1 MADMRLIIIGGGTA
15 GWMAAACLRRFL
27 PQDWRVALVES
38 DDIGTVGVGE
48 ATIPQIRLFN
58 QALGIDEDEFLT
70 ATQGTI
76 KLGIEFSGWTRPG
89 HRYMHAFGAIGR
101 GLGLLE
107 FQHYWLRA
115 RSLGAAQSLDHYSLN
130 ERAAIARRMQ
140 RGAPRTSPHLLEMPY
155 AFHFDAGLYAAYL
168 RRRAEANGV
177 ERIEGR
183 VADVRLDGENGDV
196 AGVTLADGRAIDG
209 DFFIDCSGF
218 RGLLIEGALA
228 TGYDDWSHWLANDR
242 AVAVP
247 CAHGDTPQLP
257 WTGATA
263 RDAGWQ
269 WRIPLQHRIGNGYV
283 YCSDHI
289 SDDDALAT
297 LLAHLDGAPQA
308 EPNRLRFTSGKR
320 RQMWNRNV
328 VALGLAS
335 GFMEPLEST
344 SIHLVQAGISRLLKM
359 LPAGASDPAVAAE
372 FNRQSDFEWER
383 IRDFIILHF
392 KATERRDT
400 AYWRDR
406 AAMPIPDTLAAKI
419 ELFRAQGLIF
429 REHEELF
436 TESGWLQVLVGQGIE
451 PRRWHPLADGIGEA
465 ELAQYMAGITLMI
478 DREVAEMESYDRF
491 LAATRPT
498 AGVAA

>member
-1 MADMRLIIIGGGTA
+1 MRLMIIGGGTA

-27 PQDWRVALVES
+27 PRDWSVQLVES
-38 DDIGTVGVGE
+38 DEIGTVGVGE

-58 QALGIDEDEFLT
+58 DALGIDEDEFLA

-76 KLGIEFSGWTRPG
+76 KLGIEFRDWTRRG
-89 HRYMHAFGAIGR
+89 HRYMHAFGAVGR
-101 GLGLLE
+101 GLGLVD
-107 FQHYWLRA
+107 FHHYWLRA
-115 RSLGAAQSLDHYSLN
+115 RAAGLAESLDHYSLN
-130 ERAAIARRMQ
+130 ERAARARRMQ
-140 RGAPRTSPHLLEMPY
+140 RGAPRTSRYLLEMPY
-155 AFHFDAGLYAAYL
+155 AYHFDAALYAAFL
-168 RRRAEANGV
+168 RRRAEAGGV

-183 VADVRLDGENGDV
+183 IGEVRLDPQRGDV
-196 AGVTLADGRAIDG
+196 AGVTLDDGRRFDG

-228 TGYDDWSHWLANDR
+228 SGYEDWSRWLLNDR

-247 CAHGDTPQLP
+247 CAHGTVPQLP

-283 YCSDHI
+283 YCSAHI
-289 SDDDALAT
+289 GDDAALDT
-297 LLAHLDGAPQA
+297 LLSDLDGAAQA
-308 EPNRLRFTSGKR
+308 EPNQLRFVSGKR
-320 RQMWNRNV
+320 RRMWNRNV

-344 SIHLVQAGISRLLKM
+344 SIHLVQAGISRLVKM
-359 LPAGASDPAVAAE
+359 LPSGAADPAVAAE

-400 AYWRDR
+400 PYWRDR
-406 AAMPIPDTLAAKI
+406 AEMDVPDTLAAKI
-419 ELFRAQGLIF
+419 DLFRAQGLIF

-436 TESGWLQVLVGQGIE
+436 TESGWLQVLVGQAVE
-451 PRRWHPLADGIGEA
+451 PLRWHPLADSLEPA
-465 ELAQYMAGITLMI
+465 ELAQFIAGISLTI
-478 DREVAEMESYDRF
+478 EREVAQMENYDAF
-491 LAATRPT
+491 LAAARP

>member
-1 MADMRLIIIGGGTA
+1 MKPMQIIIIGGGTA
-15 GWMAAACLRRFL
+15 GWMAAACLGRFL
-27 PQDWRVALVES
+27 PAGWTVTLVES
-38 DDIGTVGVGE
+38 DAIGTVGVGE

-58 QALGIDEDEFLT
+58 EALGIDEDEFLT

-76 KLGIEFSGWTRPG
+76 KLGIEFSDWTRPG
-89 HRYMHAFGAIGR
+89 HRYMHAFGAVGR
-101 GLGLLE
+101 GIGLLE

-115 RSLGAAQSLDHYSLN
+115 RAAAAAGELGAYSLN
-130 ERAAIARRMQ
+130 ERAAHALRMQ
-140 RGAPRTSPHLLEMPY
+140 RGAPRTSSHLLEMPY
-155 AFHFDAGLYAAYL
+155 AFHFDAALYAAYL
-168 RRRAEANGV
+168 RRRAEAGGV
-177 ERIEGR
+177 QRIEGM
-183 VADVRLDGENGDV
+183 VAAVVRDGEGGDV
-196 AGVTLADGRAIDG
+196 TGVTLADGRDVAG

-218 RGLLIEGALA
+218 GALLIEGALA
-228 TGYDDWSHWLANDR
+228 TGYDEWAHWLPNNR
-242 AVAVP
+242 AIAVP
-247 CAHGDTPQLP
+247 CAHGDAPQRP

-289 SDDDALAT
+289 SDADAERT
-297 LLAHLDGAPQA
+297 LLANLDGAPQA
-308 EPNRLRFTSGKR
+308 EPNRLRFVSGKR
-320 RQMWNRNV
+320 RRMWNRNV

-344 SIHLVQAGISRLLKM
+344 SIHLVQAGISRLIKM
-359 LPAGASDPAVAAE
+359 LPAGVTDPAVAAE
-372 FNRQSDFEWER
+372 YNRQSDFEWER

-400 AYWRDR
+400 PYWRDR
-406 AAMPIPDTLAAKI
+406 AAMAVPDTLAAKI

-436 TESGWLQVLVGQGIE
+436 TESGWLQVLVGQGIA

-465 ELAQYMAGITLMI
+465 QLAQYMAGISLMI
-478 DREVAEMESYDRF
+478 EREVDQMQSYDAF
-491 LAATRPT
+491 LTATRPA
-498 AGVAA
+498 AGAAA

>member
-1 MADMRLIIIGGGTA
+1 MRLMIIGGGTA

-27 PQDWRVALVES
+27 PRDWSVRLVES
-38 DDIGTVGVGE
+38 DEIGTVGVGE

-58 QALGIDEDEFLT
+58 DALGIDEDEFLA

-76 KLGIEFSGWTRPG
+76 KLGIEFRDWTRVG

-101 GLGLLE
+101 GLGLVD
-107 FQHYWLRA
+107 FHHYWLRA
-115 RSLGAAQSLDHYSLN
+115 RAAGLAESLDHYSLN
-130 ERAAIARRMQ
+130 ERAARARRMQ
-140 RGAPRTSPHLLEMPY
+140 RGAPRTSRYLLEMPY
-155 AFHFDAGLYAAYL
+155 AYHFDAALYAAFL
-168 RRRAEANGV
+168 RRRAEAGGV

-183 VADVRLDGENGDV
+183 IGEVRLDPQRGDV
-196 AGVTLADGRAIDG
+196 AGVTLDDGRRFDG

-228 TGYDDWSHWLANDR
+228 SGYEDWSRWLLNDR

-247 CAHGDTPQLP
+247 CAHGTVPQLP

-283 YCSDHI
+283 YCSAHI
-289 SDDDALAT
+289 GDDAALDT
-297 LLAHLDGAPQA
+297 LLSDLDGAAQA
-308 EPNRLRFTSGKR
+308 EPNQLRFVSGTR
-320 RQMWNRNV
+320 RRMWNRNV

-344 SIHLVQAGISRLLKM
+344 SIHLVQAGISRLVKM
-359 LPAGASDPAVAAE
+359 LPSGAADPAVAAE

-400 AYWRDR
+400 PYWRDR
-406 AAMPIPDTLAAKI
+406 AEMDVPDTLAAKI
-419 ELFRAQGLIF
+419 DLFRAQGLIF

-436 TESGWLQVLVGQGIE
+436 TESGWLQVLVGQAVE
-451 PRRWHPLADGIGEA
+451 PLRWHPLADSLEPA
-465 ELAQYMAGITLMI
+465 ELAQFIAGISLTI
-478 DREVAEMESYDRF
+478 EREVAQMENYDAF
-491 LAATRPT
+491 LAAARP

>member
-1 MADMRLIIIGGGTA
+1 MNPMRLIIIGGGTA

-27 PQDWRVALVES
+27 PDGWSVQLVES

-58 QALGIDEDEFLT
+58 EALGIEEDEFLT

-76 KLGIEFSGWTRPG
+76 KLGIEFADWTRPG

-115 RSLGAAQSLDHYSLN
+115 RDLDAAQELGAYSLN
-130 ERAAIARRMQ
+130 EQAARARRMQ
-140 RGAPRTSPHLLEMPY
+140 RGSPRTSAYLHEMPY
-155 AFHFDAGLYAAYL
+155 AFHFDAALYAAYL
-168 RRRAEANGV
+168 RRRAEASGV
-177 ERIEGR
+177 ERIEGK
-183 VADVRLDGENGDV
+183 VAGVRRNGETGDV
-196 AGVTLADGRAIDG
+196 VGVTLADGRAIDG

-228 TGYDDWSHWLANDR
+228 TGYDDWSRWLLNDR

-247 CAHGDTPQLP
+247 CAHGATPQLP

-283 YCSDHI
+283 YSSAHL
-289 SDDDALAT
+289 SDDAAIDT
-297 LLAHLDGAPQA
+297 LLAHLDGPAHA

-320 RQMWNRNV
+320 RRMWNHNV

-344 SIHLVQAGISRLLKM
+344 SIHLVQSGISRLLKM
-359 LPAGASDPAVAAE
+359 LPAGVTDPAVAAE

-400 AYWRDR
+400 PYWQDR

-451 PRRWHPLADGIGEA
+451 PRRWHPIADGIGDTEI
-465 ELAQYMAGITLMI
+465 AQYMAGIALMI
-478 DREVAEMESYDRF
+478 EREVVAMEDYDAF
-491 LAATRPT
+491 LAATRPA
-498 AGVAA
+498 AGAAA

>member
-1 MADMRLIIIGGGTA
+1 MRLMIIGGGTA

-27 PQDWRVALVES
+27 PRDWSVRLVES
-38 DDIGTVGVGE
+38 DEIGTVGVGE

-58 QALGIDEDEFLT
+58 DALGIDEDEFLA

-76 KLGIEFSGWTRPG
+76 KLGIEFRDWTRVG

-101 GLGLLE
+101 GLGLVD
-107 FQHYWLRA
+107 FHHYWLRA
-115 RSLGAAQSLDHYSLN
+115 RTAGLAESLDHYSLN
-130 ERAAIARRMQ
+130 ERAARARRMQ
-140 RGAPRTSPHLLEMPY
+140 RGAPRTSRYLLEMPY
-155 AFHFDAGLYAAYL
+155 AYHFDAALYAAFL
-168 RRRAEANGV
+168 RRRAEAGGV

-183 VADVRLDGENGDV
+183 IGEVRLDPQRGDV
-196 AGVTLADGRAIDG
+196 AGVTLDDGRRFDG

-228 TGYDDWSHWLANDR
+228 SGYEDWSRWLLNDR

-247 CAHGDTPQLP
+247 CAHGTVPQLP

-283 YCSDHI
+283 YCSAHI
-289 SDDDALAT
+289 GDDAALDT
-297 LLAHLDGAPQA
+297 LLSDLDGAAQA
-308 EPNRLRFTSGKR
+308 EPNQLRFVSGKR
-320 RQMWNRNV
+320 RRMWNRNV

-344 SIHLVQAGISRLLKM
+344 SIHLVQAGISRLVKM
-359 LPAGASDPAVAAE
+359 LPSGAADPAVAAE

-400 AYWRDR
+400 PYWRDR
-406 AAMPIPDTLAAKI
+406 AEMDVPDTLAAKI
-419 ELFRAQGLIF
+419 DLFRAQGLIF

-436 TESGWLQVLVGQGIE
+436 TESGWLQVLVGQAVE
-451 PRRWHPLADGIGEA
+451 PLRWHPLADSLEPA
-465 ELAQYMAGITLMI
+465 ELAQFIAGISLTI
-478 DREVAEMESYDRF
+478 EREVAQMENYDAF
-491 LAATRPT
+491 LAAARP

>member
-1 MADMRLIIIGGGTA
+1 MRLMIIGGGTA

-27 PQDWRVALVES
+27 PRDWSVRLVES
-38 DDIGTVGVGE
+38 DEIGTVGVGE

-58 QALGIDEDEFLT
+58 DALGIDEDEFLA

-76 KLGIEFSGWTRPG
+76 KLGIEFRDWTRVG

-101 GLGLLE
+101 GLGLVD
-107 FQHYWLRA
+107 FHHYWLRA
-115 RSLGAAQSLDHYSLN
+115 RAAGLAESLDHYSLN
-130 ERAAIARRMQ
+130 ERAARARRMQ
-140 RGAPRTSPHLLEMPY
+140 RGAPRTSRYLLEMPY
-155 AFHFDAGLYAAYL
+155 AYHFDAALYAAFL
-168 RRRAEANGV
+168 RRRAEAGGV

-183 VADVRLDGENGDV
+183 IGEVRLDPQRGDV
-196 AGVTLADGRAIDG
+196 AGVTLDDGRRFDG

-228 TGYDDWSHWLANDR
+228 SGYEDWSRWLLNDR

-247 CAHGDTPQLP
+247 CAHGTVPQIP

-283 YCSDHI
+283 YCSAHI
-289 SDDDALAT
+289 GDDAALDT
-297 LLAHLDGAPQA
+297 LLSDLDGAAQA
-308 EPNRLRFTSGKR
+308 EPNQLRFVSGKR
-320 RQMWNRNV
+320 RRMWNRNV

-344 SIHLVQAGISRLLKM
+344 SIHLVQAGISRLVKM
-359 LPAGASDPAVAAE
+359 LPSGAADPAVAAE

-400 AYWRDR
+400 PYWRDR
-406 AAMPIPDTLAAKI
+406 AEMDVPDTLAAKI
-419 ELFRAQGLIF
+419 DLFRAQGLIF

-436 TESGWLQVLVGQGIE
+436 TESGWLQVLVGQAVE
-451 PRRWHPLADGIGEA
+451 PLRWHPLADSLEPA
-465 ELAQYMAGITLMI
+465 ELAQFIAGISLTI
-478 DREVAEMESYDRF
+478 EREVAQMENYDAF
-491 LAATRPT
+491 LAAARP

>member
-1 MADMRLIIIGGGTA
+1 MRLMIIGGGTA

-27 PQDWRVALVES
+27 PRDWSVRLVES
-38 DDIGTVGVGE
+38 DEIGTVGVGE

-58 QALGIDEDEFLT
+58 DALGIDEDEFLA

-76 KLGIEFSGWTRPG
+76 KLGIEFRDWTRVG

-101 GLGLLE
+101 GLGLVD
-107 FQHYWLRA
+107 FHHYWLRA
-115 RSLGAAQSLDHYSLN
+115 RAAGLAESLDHYSLN
-130 ERAAIARRMQ
+130 ERAARARRMQ
-140 RGAPRTSPHLLEMPY
+140 RGAPRTSRYLLEMPY
-155 AFHFDAGLYAAYL
+155 AYHFDAALYAAFL
-168 RRRAEANGV
+168 RRRAEAGGV

-183 VADVRLDGENGDV
+183 IGEVRLDPQRGDV
-196 AGVTLADGRAIDG
+196 AGVTLDDGRRFDG

-228 TGYDDWSHWLANDR
+228 SGYEDWSRWLLNDR

-247 CAHGDTPQLP
+247 CAHGTVPQLP

-283 YCSDHI
+283 YCSAHI
-289 SDDDALAT
+289 GDDAALDT
-297 LLAHLDGAPQA
+297 LLSNLDGAAQA
-308 EPNRLRFTSGKR
+308 EPNQLRFVSGKR
-320 RQMWNRNV
+320 RRMWNRNV

-344 SIHLVQAGISRLLKM
+344 SIHLVQAGISRLVKM
-359 LPAGASDPAVAAE
+359 LPSGAADPAVAAE

-400 AYWRDR
+400 PYWRDR
-406 AAMPIPDTLAAKI
+406 AEMDVPDTLAAKI
-419 ELFRAQGLIF
+419 DLFRAQGLIF

-436 TESGWLQVLVGQGIE
+436 TESGWLQVLVGQAVE
-451 PRRWHPLADGIGEA
+451 PLRWHPLADSLEPA
-465 ELAQYMAGITLMI
+465 ELAQFIAGISLTI
-478 DREVAEMESYDRF
+478 EREVAQMENYDAF
-491 LAATRPT
+491 LAAARP

>member
-1 MADMRLIIIGGGTA
+1 MRLMIIGGGTA

-27 PQDWRVALVES
+27 PRDWSVRLVEF
-38 DDIGTVGVGE
+38 DEIGTVGVGE

-58 QALGIDEDEFLT
+58 DALGIDEDEFLA

-76 KLGIEFSGWTRPG
+76 KLGIEFRDWTRVG

-101 GLGLLE
+101 GLGLVD
-107 FQHYWLRA
+107 FHHYWLRA
-115 RSLGAAQSLDHYSLN
+115 RAAGLAESLDHYSLN
-130 ERAAIARRMQ
+130 ERAARARRMQ
-140 RGAPRTSPHLLEMPY
+140 RGAPRTSRYLLEMPY
-155 AFHFDAGLYAAYL
+155 AYHFDAALYAAFL
-168 RRRAEANGV
+168 RRRAEAGGV

-183 VADVRLDGENGDV
+183 IGEVRLDPQRGDV
-196 AGVTLADGRAIDG
+196 AGVTLDDGRRFDG

-228 TGYDDWSHWLANDR
+228 SGYEDWSRWLLNDR

-247 CAHGDTPQLP
+247 CAHGTVPQLP

-283 YCSDHI
+283 YCSAHI
-289 SDDDALAT
+289 GDDAALDT
-297 LLAHLDGAPQA
+297 LLSDLDGAAQA
-308 EPNRLRFTSGKR
+308 EPNQLRFVSGKR
-320 RQMWNRNV
+320 RRMWNRNV

-344 SIHLVQAGISRLLKM
+344 SIHLVQAGISRLVKM
-359 LPAGASDPAVAAE
+359 LPSGAADPAVAAE

-400 AYWRDR
+400 PYWRDR
-406 AAMPIPDTLAAKI
+406 AEMDVPDTLAAKI
-419 ELFRAQGLIF
+419 DLFRAQGLIF

-436 TESGWLQVLVGQGIE
+436 TELGWLQVLVGQAVE
-451 PRRWHPLADGIGEA
+451 PLRWHPLADSLEPA
-465 ELAQYMAGITLMI
+465 ELAQFIAGISLTI
-478 DREVAEMESYDRF
+478 EREVAQMENYDAF
-491 LAATRPT
+491 LAAARP

>member
-1 MADMRLIIIGGGTA
+1 MNPMRIIIIGGGTA

-27 PQDWRVALVES
+27 PESWSIRLIES
-38 DDIGTVGVGE
+38 DQIGTVGVGE

-58 QALGIDEDEFLT
+58 DALGIDENEFLT

-76 KLGIEFSGWTRPG
+76 KLGIEFSDWTRLG

-107 FQHYWLRA
+107 FHHYWLRA
-115 RSLGAAQSLDHYSLN
+115 RAAGVANSLDHYSLN
-130 ERAAIARRMQ
+130 EQAAHARRMQ
-140 RGAPRTSPHLLEMPY
+140 RGAPRTSPYLLEMPY
-155 AFHFDAGLYAAYL
+155 AYHFDAALYAAYL
-168 RRRAEANGV
+168 RRRAEAGGV
-177 ERIEGR
+177 ERVEGK
-183 VADVRLDGENGDV
+183 VADVRRDGASGHV
-196 AGVTLADGRAIDG
+196 AGVTLTDGRAFDG

-218 RGLLIEGALA
+218 RGLLIEGALE
-228 TGYDDWSHWLANDR
+228 TGYDDWSRWLLNDR

-263 RDAGWQ
+263 RAAGWQ

-289 SDDDALAT
+289 SDDDAEAT
-297 LLAHLDGAPQA
+297 LLANLDGPAQA

-320 RQMWNRNV
+320 RKHWNRNV

-359 LPAGASDPAVAAE
+359 LPSGAADPAVAAE

-392 KATERRDT
+392 KATERDDT
-400 AYWRDR
+400 PYWRDR
-406 AAMPIPDTLAAKI
+406 AAVEVPDTLAAKI

-436 TESGWLQVLVGQGIE
+436 TESGWLQVMVGQGIE

-465 ELAQYMAGITLMI
+465 ELAQYLAGISLMI
-478 DREVAEMESYDRF
+478 DREVAQMESYDRF
-491 LAATRPT
+491 LAATRPI
-498 AGVAA
+498 GVPA

>member
-1 MADMRLIIIGGGTA
+1 MRLMIIGGGTA

-27 PQDWRVALVES
+27 PRDWSVRLVES
-38 DDIGTVGVGE
+38 DEIGTVGVGE

-58 QALGIDEDEFLT
+58 DALGIDEDEFLA

-76 KLGIEFSGWTRPG
+76 KLGIEFRDWTRVG

-101 GLGLLE
+101 GLGLVD
-107 FQHYWLRA
+107 FHHYWLRA
-115 RSLGAAQSLDHYSLN
+115 RAAGLAESLDHYSLN
-130 ERAAIARRMQ
+130 ERAARARRMQ
-140 RGAPRTSPHLLEMPY
+140 RGAPRTSRYLFEMPY
-155 AFHFDAGLYAAYL
+155 AYHFDAALYAAFL
-168 RRRAEANGV
+168 RRRAEAGGV

-183 VADVRLDGENGDV
+183 IGEVRLDPQRGDV
-196 AGVTLADGRAIDG
+196 AGVTLDDGRRFDG

-228 TGYDDWSHWLANDR
+228 SGYEDWSRWLLNDR

-247 CAHGDTPQLP
+247 CAHGTVPQLP

-283 YCSDHI
+283 YCSAHI
-289 SDDDALAT
+289 GDDAALDT
-297 LLAHLDGAPQA
+297 LLSDLDGAAQA
-308 EPNRLRFTSGKR
+308 EPNQLRFVSGKR
-320 RQMWNRNV
+320 RRMWNRNV

-344 SIHLVQAGISRLLKM
+344 SIHLVQAGISRLVKM
-359 LPAGASDPAVAAE
+359 LPSGAADPAVAAE

-400 AYWRDR
+400 PYWRDR
-406 AAMPIPDTLAAKI
+406 AEMDVPDTLAAKI
-419 ELFRAQGLIF
+419 DLFRAQGLIF

-436 TESGWLQVLVGQGIE
+436 TESGWLQVLVGQAVE
-451 PRRWHPLADGIGEA
+451 PLRWHPLADSLEPA
-465 ELAQYMAGITLMI
+465 ELAQFIAGISLTI
-478 DREVAEMESYDRF
+478 EREVAQMENYDAF
-491 LAATRPT
+491 LAAARP

>member
-1 MADMRLIIIGGGTA
+1 MSPMRLVIIGGGTA

-27 PQDWRVALVES
+27 PAGWSVSLVES
-38 DDIGTVGVGE
+38 DAIGAVGVGE

-58 QALGIDEDEFLT
+58 AALGIDEDEFLA

-76 KLGIEFSGWTRPG
+76 KLGIEFNGWTRPG
-89 HRYMHAFGAIGR
+89 HRYMHAFGAVGR

-107 FQHYWLRA
+107 FHHYWLRA
-115 RSLGAAQSLDHYSLN
+115 RAAGVAETLDHYSLN
-130 ERAAIARRMQ
+130 ERAAYARRMQ

-155 AFHFDAGLYAAYL
+155 AFHFDAALYAAFL
-168 RRRAEANGV
+168 RRRAEASGV
-177 ERIEGR
+177 ERIEGK
-183 VADVRLDGENGDV
+183 VVDVRLNGETGDV
-196 AGVTLADGRAIDG
+196 TGVACDDGRSVEG

-218 RGLLIEGALA
+218 RGLLIEDALE
-228 TGYDDWSHWLANDR
+228 TGYEDWSHWLLNNR

-247 CAHGDTPQLP
+247 CAHGATPQLP
-257 WTGATA
+257 WTGATT

-283 YCSDHI
+283 YSSDHVT
-289 SDDDALAT
+289 DDEAVAT
-297 LLAHLDGAPQA
+297 LLANLDGPAQA
-308 EPNRLRFTSGKR
+308 EPNRLRFVSGKR
-320 RQMWNRNV
+320 RRMWNRNV

-359 LPAGASDPAVAAE
+359 LPSGAADPAVAAE

-406 AAMPIPDTLAAKI
+406 AAMPVPDTLAAKI

-429 REHEELF
+429 REQEELF
-436 TESGWLQVLVGQGIE
+436 PESGWLQGLVGQGIA
-451 PRRWHPLADGIGEA
+451 PRAWHPLADGIGA
-465 ELAQYMAGITLMI
+465 DDLARYMAGVAAMVEA
-478 DREVAEMESYDRF
+478 EVAQMASYDDF
-491 LAATRPT
+491 LAATAR
-498 AGVAA
+498 AAVAA

>member
-1 MADMRLIIIGGGTA
+1 MRLMIIGGGTA

-27 PQDWRVALVES
+27 PRDWSVQLVES
-38 DDIGTVGVGE
+38 DEIGTVGVGE

-58 QALGIDEDEFLT
+58 DALGIDEDEFLA

-76 KLGIEFSGWTRPG
+76 KLGIEFRDWTRVG

-101 GLGLLE
+101 GLGLVD
-107 FQHYWLRA
+107 FHHYWLRA
-115 RSLGAAQSLDHYSLN
+115 RAAGLAESLDHYSLN
-130 ERAAIARRMQ
+130 ERAARARRMQ
-140 RGAPRTSPHLLEMPY
+140 RGAPRTSRYLLEMPY
-155 AFHFDAGLYAAYL
+155 AYHFDAALYAAFL
-168 RRRAEANGV
+168 RRRAEAGGV

-183 VADVRLDGENGDV
+183 IGEVRLDPQRGDV
-196 AGVTLADGRAIDG
+196 AGVTLDDGRRFDG

-228 TGYDDWSHWLANDR
+228 SGYEDWSRWLLNDR

-247 CAHGDTPQLP
+247 CAHGTVPQLP

-283 YCSDHI
+283 YCSAHI
-289 SDDDALAT
+289 GDDAALDT
-297 LLAHLDGAPQA
+297 LLSDLDGAAQA
-308 EPNRLRFTSGKR
+308 EPNQLRFVSGKR
-320 RQMWNRNV
+320 RRMWNRNV

-344 SIHLVQAGISRLLKM
+344 SIHLVQAGISRLVKM
-359 LPAGASDPAVAAE
+359 LPSGAADPAVAAE

-400 AYWRDR
+400 PYWRDR
-406 AAMPIPDTLAAKI
+406 AEMDVPDTLAAKI
-419 ELFRAQGLIF
+419 DLFRAQGLIF

-436 TESGWLQVLVGQGIE
+436 TESGWLQVLVGQAVE
-451 PRRWHPLADGIGEA
+451 PLRWHPLADSLEPA
-465 ELAQYMAGITLMI
+465 ELAQFIAGISLTI
-478 DREVAEMESYDRF
+478 EREVAQMENYDAF
-491 LAATRPT
+491 LAAARP

>member
-1 MADMRLIIIGGGTA
+1 MRLMIIGGGTA

-27 PQDWRVALVES
+27 PRDWSVRLVES
-38 DDIGTVGVGE
+38 DEIGTVGVGE

-58 QALGIDEDEFLT
+58 DALGIDEDEFLA

-76 KLGIEFSGWTRPG
+76 KLGIEFRDWTRVG

-101 GLGLLE
+101 GLGLVD
-107 FQHYWLRA
+107 FHHYWLRA
-115 RSLGAAQSLDHYSLN
+115 RAAGLAESLDHYSLN
-130 ERAAIARRMQ
+130 ERAARARRMQ
-140 RGAPRTSPHLLEMPY
+140 RGAPRTSRYLLEMPY
-155 AFHFDAGLYAAYL
+155 AYHFDAALYAAFL
-168 RRRAEANGV
+168 RRRAEAGGV

-183 VADVRLDGENGDV
+183 IGEVRLDPQRGDV
-196 AGVTLADGRAIDG
+196 AGVTLDDGRRFDG

-228 TGYDDWSHWLANDR
+228 SGYEDWSRWLLNDR

-247 CAHGDTPQLP
+247 CAHGTVPQLP

-283 YCSDHI
+283 YCSAHI
-289 SDDDALAT
+289 GDDAALDT
-297 LLAHLDGAPQA
+297 LLSDLDGAAQA
-308 EPNRLRFTSGKR
+308 EPNQLRFVSGKR
-320 RQMWNRNV
+320 RRMWNRNV

-344 SIHLVQAGISRLLKM
+344 SIHLVQAGISRLVKM
-359 LPAGASDPAVAAE
+359 LPSGAADPAVAAE

-400 AYWRDR
+400 PYWRDR
-406 AAMPIPDTLAAKI
+406 AEMDVPDTLAAKI
-419 ELFRAQGLIF
+419 DLFRAQGLIF

-436 TESGWLQVLVGQGIE
+436 TESGWLQVLVGQAVE
-451 PRRWHPLADGIGEA
+451 PLRWHPLADSLEPA
-465 ELAQYMAGITLMI
+465 ELAQFIAGISLTVE
-478 DREVAEMESYDRF
+478 REVAQMENYDAF
-491 LAATRPT
+491 LAAARP

>member
-1 MADMRLIIIGGGTA
+1 MKPMRIMIIGGGTA

-27 PQDWRVALVES
+27 PENWSIRLVES
-38 DDIGTVGVGE
+38 DAIATVGVGE

-58 QALGIDEDEFLT
+58 EALGIDEDEFLT

-76 KLGIEFSGWTRPG
+76 KLGIEFSDWTRLG

-101 GLGLLE
+101 GLGLLD
-107 FQHYWLRA
+107 FHHYWLRA
-115 RSLGAAQSLDHYSLN
+115 RAAGVAKGLERYSLN
-130 ERAAIARRMQ
+130 EQAAHARRMQ
-140 RGAPRTSPHLLEMPY
+140 RGAPRTSPYLLEMPY
-155 AFHFDAGLYAAYL
+155 AYHFDAALYAAYL
-168 RRRAEANGV
+168 RRRAEAGGV
-177 ERIEGR
+177 ERIEGK
-183 VADVRLDGENGDV
+183 VADVRLDGASGNV
-196 AGVTLADGRAIDG
+196 AGVTLDDGRAFDG

-228 TGYDDWSHWLANDR
+228 TGYDDWSRWLLNNR

-247 CAHGDTPQLP
+247 CAHGDTPLLP

-263 RDAGWQ
+263 REAGWQ

-289 SDDDALAT
+289 SDDEAEAT
-297 LLAHLDGAPQA
+297 LLANLDGPAQA
-308 EPNRLRFTSGKR
+308 EVNRLRFTSGKR
-320 RQMWNRNV
+320 RKHWNRNV

-344 SIHLVQAGISRLLKM
+344 SIHLIQAGISRLLKM

-392 KATERRDT
+392 KATTRTDT
-400 AYWRDR
+400 QYWRDR
-406 AAMPIPDTLAAKI
+406 AAVEVPDTLAAKI

-465 ELAQYMAGITLMI
+465 ELAQYLAGISLMI
-478 DREVAEMESYDRF
+478 DREVAQMESYDAF
-491 LAATRPT
+491 LAATRP

>member
-1 MADMRLIIIGGGTA
+1 MRLMIIGGGTA

-27 PQDWRVALVES
+27 PREWSVRLVES
-38 DDIGTVGVGE
+38 DEIGTVGVGE

-58 QALGIDEDEFLT
+58 DALGIDEDEFLA

-76 KLGIEFSGWTRPG
+76 KLGIEFRDWTRLG

-101 GLGLLE
+101 GLGLVD
-107 FQHYWLRA
+107 FHQYWLRA
-115 RSLGAAQSLDHYSLN
+115 RAAGLAESLDHYSLN
-130 ERAAIARRMQ
+130 EQAARARRMQ
-140 RGAPRTSPHLLEMPY
+140 KGAPRTSRYLLEMPY
-155 AFHFDAGLYAAYL
+155 AYHFDAALYAAFL
-168 RRRAEANGV
+168 RRRAEAGGV

-183 VADVRLDGENGDV
+183 IGEVRLDPERGDV
-196 AGVTLADGRAIDG
+196 AGVTLEDGRRLDG

-228 TGYDDWSHWLANDR
+228 SGYEDWSRWLLNDR

-247 CAHGDTPQLP
+247 CAHSAVPQLP

-263 RDAGWQ
+263 RNAGWQ

-283 YCSDHI
+283 YCSAHI
-289 SDDDALAT
+289 DDDAALDT
-297 LLAHLDGAPQA
+297 LLANLDGAAQA
-308 EPNRLRFTSGKR
+308 EPNRLRFVSGKR
-320 RQMWNRNV
+320 RRMWNRNV

-344 SIHLVQAGISRLLKM
+344 SIHLVQAGISRLVKM
-359 LPAGASDPAVAAE
+359 LPSGTPDPAVAAE

-400 AYWRDR
+400 PYWRDR
-406 AAMPIPDTLAAKI
+406 AEIDVPDTLAAKI
-419 ELFRAQGLIF
+419 DLFRAQGLIF

-436 TESGWLQVLVGQGIE
+436 TESGWLQVLVGQAVE
-451 PRRWHPLADGIGEA
+451 ARRWHPLADSLEQA
-465 ELAQYMAGITLMI
+465 ELAQFMAGISLTI
-478 DREVAEMESYDRF
+478 EREVAQMESYDAF
-491 LAATRPT
+491 LAAVRP

>member
-1 MADMRLIIIGGGTA
+1 MRLMIIGGGTA

-27 PQDWRVALVES
+27 PRDWSVQLLES
-38 DDIGTVGVGE
+38 DEIGTVGVGE

-58 QALGIDEDEFLT
+58 DALGIDEDEFLA

-76 KLGIEFSGWTRPG
+76 KLGIEFRDWTRRG
-89 HRYMHAFGAIGR
+89 HRYMHAFGAVGR
-101 GLGLLE
+101 GLGLVD
-107 FQHYWLRA
+107 FHHYWLRA
-115 RSLGAAQSLDHYSLN
+115 RTAGLAESLDHYSLN
-130 ERAAIARRMQ
+130 ERAARARRMQ
-140 RGAPRTSPHLLEMPY
+140 RGAPRTSRYLLEMPY
-155 AFHFDAGLYAAYL
+155 AYHFDAALYAAFL
-168 RRRAEANGV
+168 RRRAEAGGV

-183 VADVRLDGENGDV
+183 IGEVRLDPQRGDV
-196 AGVTLADGRAIDG
+196 AGVTLDDGRRFDG

-228 TGYDDWSHWLANDR
+228 SGYEDWSRWLLNDR

-247 CAHGDTPQLP
+247 CAHGTVPQLP

-283 YCSDHI
+283 YCSAHI
-289 SDDDALAT
+289 GDDAALDT
-297 LLAHLDGAPQA
+297 LLANLDGAAQA
-308 EPNRLRFTSGKR
+308 EPNQLRFVSGKR
-320 RQMWNRNV
+320 RRMWNRNV

-344 SIHLVQAGISRLLKM
+344 SIHLVQAGISRLVKM
-359 LPAGASDPAVAAE
+359 LPSGASDPAVAAE

-400 AYWRDR
+400 PYWRDR
-406 AAMPIPDTLAAKI
+406 AEMDIPDTLAAKI
-419 ELFRAQGLIF
+419 DLFRAQGLIF

-436 TESGWLQVLVGQGIE
+436 TESGWLQVLVGQAVE
-451 PRRWHPLADGIGEA
+451 PRRWHPLADSLEPA
-465 ELAQYMAGITLMI
+465 ELAQFMAGISLTI
-478 DREVAEMESYDRF
+478 EREVAQMENYDAF
-491 LAATRPT
+491 LAAARP

>member
-1 MADMRLIIIGGGTA
+1 MKPMRIIIIGGGTA
-15 GWMAAACLRRFL
+15 GWMAAACFTRFL
-27 PQDWRVALVES
+27 PPGWSVTLVES
-38 DDIGTVGVGE
+38 DAIGTVGVGE

-58 QALGIDEDEFLT
+58 QALGVDEDEFLT

-76 KLGIEFSGWTRPG
+76 KLGIEFSDWTRVG

-101 GLGLLE
+101 GLGILE

-115 RSLGAAQSLDHYSLN
+115 RAAGAAGELGAYSLN
-130 ERAAIARRMQ
+130 ESAAHARRMQ
-140 RGAPRTSPHLLEMPY
+140 RGAPRTSQHLLEMPY
-155 AFHFDAGLYAAYL
+155 AFHFDAALYAAYL
-168 RRRAEANGV
+168 RRRAEAAGAG
-177 ERIEGR
+177 RIEGK
-183 VADVRLDGENGDV
+183 VADVRRDGENGDV
-196 AGVTLADGRAIDG
+196 AGVTLDDGRRVDG

-228 TGYDDWSHWLANDR
+228 TGYDDWSHWLMNDR
-242 AVAVP
+242 AIAVP

-263 RDAGWQ
+263 REAGWQ

-283 YCSDHI
+283 YSSHHI
-289 SDDDALAT
+289 ADEEAERT

-308 EPNRLRFTSGKR
+308 QPNRLRFVSGKR
-320 RQMWNRNV
+320 RKLWNRNV

-344 SIHLVQAGISRLLKM
+344 SIHLVQSGISRLLKM
-359 LPAGASDPAVAAE
+359 LPAGVADPAVAAE
-372 FNRQSDFEWER
+372 YNRQSDFEWER
-383 IRDFIILHF
+383 IRDFIVLHF

-400 AYWRDR
+400 PYWRDR
-406 AAMPIPDTLAAKI
+406 AAMPIPDTLSAKI
-419 ELFRAQGLIF
+419 EQFRAQGLIF

-451 PRRWHPLADGIGEA
+451 PRAWHPLANGIA
-465 ELAQYMAGITLMI
+465 DADLAKYMAGISLMI
-478 DREVAEMESYDRF
+478 EREVAAMQSYDDF
-491 LAATRPT
+491 LAATRPA

>member
-1 MADMRLIIIGGGTA
+1 MRLMIIGGGTA

-27 PQDWRVALVES
+27 PRDWSVRLVES
-38 DDIGTVGVGE
+38 DEIGPVGVGE

-58 QALGIDEDEFLT
+58 DALGIDEDEFLA

-76 KLGIEFSGWTRPG
+76 KLGIEFRDWTRVG

-101 GLGLLE
+101 GLGLVD
-107 FQHYWLRA
+107 FHHYWLRA
-115 RSLGAAQSLDHYSLN
+115 RAAGLAESLDHYSLN
-130 ERAAIARRMQ
+130 ERAARARRMQ
-140 RGAPRTSPHLLEMPY
+140 RGAPRTSRYLLEMPY
-155 AFHFDAGLYAAYL
+155 AYHFDAALYAAFL
-168 RRRAEANGV
+168 RRRAEAGGV

-183 VADVRLDGENGDV
+183 IGEVRLDPQRGDV
-196 AGVTLADGRAIDG
+196 AGVTLDDGRRFDG

-228 TGYDDWSHWLANDR
+228 SGYEDWSRWLLNDR

-247 CAHGDTPQLP
+247 CAHGTVPQLP

-283 YCSDHI
+283 YCSAHI
-289 SDDDALAT
+289 GDDAALDT
-297 LLAHLDGAPQA
+297 LLSNLDGAAQA
-308 EPNRLRFTSGKR
+308 EPNQLRFVSGKR
-320 RQMWNRNV
+320 RRMWNRNV

-344 SIHLVQAGISRLLKM
+344 SIHLVQAGISRLVKM
-359 LPAGASDPAVAAE
+359 LPSGAADPAVAAE

-400 AYWRDR
+400 PYWRDR
-406 AAMPIPDTLAAKI
+406 AEMDVPDTLAAKI
-419 ELFRAQGLIF
+419 DLFRAQGLIF

-436 TESGWLQVLVGQGIE
+436 TESGWLQVLVGQAVE
-451 PRRWHPLADGIGEA
+451 PLRWHPLADSLEPA
-465 ELAQYMAGITLMI
+465 ELAQFIAGISLTI
-478 DREVAEMESYDRF
+478 EREVAQMENYDAF
-491 LAATRPT
+491 LAAARP

>member
-1 MADMRLIIIGGGTA
+1 MRLMIIGGGTA

-27 PQDWRVALVES
+27 PRDWSVRLVES
-38 DDIGTVGVGE
+38 DEIGTVGVGE

-58 QALGIDEDEFLT
+58 DALGIDEDEFLA

-76 KLGIEFSGWTRPG
+76 KLGIEFRDWTRVG

-101 GLGLLE
+101 GLGLVD
-107 FQHYWLRA
+107 FHHYWLRA
-115 RSLGAAQSLDHYSLN
+115 RAAGLAESLDHYALN
-130 ERAAIARRMQ
+130 ERAARARRMQ
-140 RGAPRTSPHLLEMPY
+140 RGAPRTSRYLLEMPY
-155 AFHFDAGLYAAYL
+155 AYHFDAALYAAFL
-168 RRRAEANGV
+168 RRRAEAGGV

-183 VADVRLDGENGDV
+183 IGEVRLDPQRGDV
-196 AGVTLADGRAIDG
+196 AGVTLDDGRRFDG

-228 TGYDDWSHWLANDR
+228 SGYEDWSRWLLNDR

-247 CAHGDTPQLP
+247 CAHGTVPQLP

-283 YCSDHI
+283 YCSAHI
-289 SDDDALAT
+289 GDDAALDT
-297 LLAHLDGAPQA
+297 LLSDLDGAAQA
-308 EPNRLRFTSGKR
+308 EPNQLRFVSGKR
-320 RQMWNRNV
+320 RRMWNRNV

-344 SIHLVQAGISRLLKM
+344 SIHLVQAGISRLVKM
-359 LPAGASDPAVAAE
+359 LPSGAADPAVAAE

-400 AYWRDR
+400 PYWRDR
-406 AAMPIPDTLAAKI
+406 AEMDVPDTLAAKI
-419 ELFRAQGLIF
+419 DLFRAQGLIF

-436 TESGWLQVLVGQGIE
+436 TESGWLQVLVGQAVE
-451 PRRWHPLADGIGEA
+451 PLRWHPLADSLEPA
-465 ELAQYMAGITLMI
+465 ELAQFIAGISLTI
-478 DREVAEMESYDRF
+478 EREVAQMENYDAF
-491 LAATRPT
+491 LAAARP

>member
-1 MADMRLIIIGGGTA
+1 MRLMIIGGGTA

-27 PQDWRVALVES
+27 PRDWSVRLVES
-38 DDIGTVGVGE
+38 DEIGTVGVGE

-58 QALGIDEDEFLT
+58 DALGIDEDEFLA

-76 KLGIEFSGWTRPG
+76 KLGIEFRDWTRVG

-101 GLGLLE
+101 GLGLVD
-107 FQHYWLRA
+107 FHHYGLRA
-115 RSLGAAQSLDHYSLN
+115 RAAGLAESLDHYSLN
-130 ERAAIARRMQ
+130 ERAARARRMQ
-140 RGAPRTSPHLLEMPY
+140 RGAPRTSRYLLEMPY
-155 AFHFDAGLYAAYL
+155 AYHFDAALYAAFL
-168 RRRAEANGV
+168 RRRAEAGGV

-183 VADVRLDGENGDV
+183 IGEVRLDPQRGDV
-196 AGVTLADGRAIDG
+196 AGVTLDDGRRFDG

-228 TGYDDWSHWLANDR
+228 SGYEDWSRWLLNDR

-247 CAHGDTPQLP
+247 CAHGTVPQLP

-283 YCSDHI
+283 YCSAHI
-289 SDDDALAT
+289 GDDAALDT
-297 LLAHLDGAPQA
+297 LLSDLDGAAQA
-308 EPNRLRFTSGKR
+308 EPNQLRFVSGKR
-320 RQMWNRNV
+320 RRMWNRNV

-344 SIHLVQAGISRLLKM
+344 SIHLVQAGISRLVKM
-359 LPAGASDPAVAAE
+359 LPSGAADPAVAAE

-400 AYWRDR
+400 PYWRDR
-406 AAMPIPDTLAAKI
+406 AEMDVPDTLAAKI
-419 ELFRAQGLIF
+419 DLFRAQGLIF

-436 TESGWLQVLVGQGIE
+436 TESGWLQVLVGQAVE
-451 PRRWHPLADGIGEA
+451 PLRWHPLADSLEPA
-465 ELAQYMAGITLMI
+465 ELAQFIAGISLTI
-478 DREVAEMESYDRF
+478 EREVAQMENYDAF
-491 LAATRPT
+491 LAAARP

>member
-1 MADMRLIIIGGGTA
+1 MRLMIIGGGTA

-27 PQDWRVALVES
+27 PRDWSVRLVES
-38 DDIGTVGVGE
+38 DEIGTVGVGE

-58 QALGIDEDEFLT
+58 DALGIDEDEFLA

-76 KLGIEFSGWTRPG
+76 KLGIEFRDWTRVG

-101 GLGLLE
+101 GLGLVD
-107 FQHYWLRA
+107 FHHYWLRA
-115 RSLGAAQSLDHYSLN
+115 RAAGLAESLDHYSLN
-130 ERAAIARRMQ
+130 ERAARARRMQ
-140 RGAPRTSPHLLEMPY
+140 RGAPRTSRYLLEMPY
-155 AFHFDAGLYAAYL
+155 AYHFDAALYAAFL
-168 RRRAEANGV
+168 RRRAEAGGV

-183 VADVRLDGENGDV
+183 IGEVRLDPQRGDV
-196 AGVTLADGRAIDG
+196 AGVTLDDGRRFDG

-228 TGYDDWSHWLANDR
+228 SGYEDWSRWLLNDR

-247 CAHGDTPQLP
+247 CAHGTVPQLP

-283 YCSDHI
+283 YCSAHI
-289 SDDDALAT
+289 GDDAALDT
-297 LLAHLDGAPQA
+297 LLSDLDGAAQA
-308 EPNRLRFTSGKR
+308 EPNQLRFVSGKR
-320 RQMWNRNV
+320 RRMWNRNV

-344 SIHLVQAGISRLLKM
+344 SIHLVQAGISRLVKM
-359 LPAGASDPAVAAE
+359 LPSGAADPAVAAE

-400 AYWRDR
+400 PYWRDR
-406 AAMPIPDTLAAKI
+406 AEMDVPDTLAAKI
-419 ELFRAQGLIF
+419 DLFRAQGLIF

-436 TESGWLQVLVGQGIE
+436 TKSGWLQVLVGQAVE
-451 PRRWHPLADGIGEA
+451 PLRWHPLADSLEPA
-465 ELAQYMAGITLMI
+465 ELAQFIAGISLTI
-478 DREVAEMESYDRF
+478 EREVAQMENYDAF
-491 LAATRPT
+491 LAAARP

>member
-1 MADMRLIIIGGGTA
+1 MTPMRIMIIGGGTA

-27 PQDWRVALVES
+27 PESWSIRLVES
-38 DDIGTVGVGE
+38 DAIATVGVGE

-58 QALGIDEDEFLT
+58 EALGIDEDEFLT

-76 KLGIEFSGWTRPG
+76 KLGIEFSDWMRLG

-101 GLGLLE
+101 ALGLID
-107 FQHYWLRA
+107 FHHYWLRA
-115 RSLGAAQSLDHYSLN
+115 RAAGVAKGLEFYSLN
-130 ERAAIARRMQ
+130 EQAAHARRMQ
-140 RGAPRTSPHLLEMPY
+140 RGVPRTSPYLLEIPY
-155 AFHFDAGLYAAYL
+155 AYHFDAALYAAYL
-168 RRRAEANGV
+168 RRRAEAGGV
-177 ERIEGR
+177 ERIEGK
-183 VADVRLDGENGDV
+183 VADVRLDGASGNV
-196 AGVTLADGRAIDG
+196 AGVTLDDGRAFDG

-228 TGYDDWSHWLANDR
+228 TGYDDWSRWLLNNR

-247 CAHGDTPQLP
+247 CAHGDTPQRP

-263 RDAGWQ
+263 REAGWQ

-289 SDDDALAT
+289 SDDEAERT
-297 LLAHLDGAPQA
+297 LLANLDGPAQA
-308 EPNRLRFTSGKR
+308 EVNRLRFTSGKR
-320 RQMWNRNV
+320 RQHWNRNV

-344 SIHLVQAGISRLLKM
+344 SIHLIQAGISRLIKI
-359 LPAGASDPAVAAE
+359 LPAGVADPAVAAE

-392 KATERRDT
+392 KATTRTDT
-400 AYWRDR
+400 QYWRDR
-406 AAMPIPDTLAAKI
+406 AAVEVPDTLAAKI
-419 ELFRAQGLIF
+419 DLFRAQGLIF

-436 TESGWLQVLVGQGIE
+436 TESGWLQVLVGQGVE
-451 PRRWHPLADGIGEA
+451 PRRWHPLADGIGDT
-465 ELAQYMAGITLMI
+465 ELAQYLAGISLMI
-478 DREVAEMESYDRF
+478 DREVAQMESYDAF
-491 LAATRPT
+491 LAATRP

>member
-1 MADMRLIIIGGGTA
+1 MRLMIIGGGTA

-27 PQDWRVALVES
+27 PRNWSVRLVES
-38 DDIGTVGVGE
+38 DEIGTVGVGE

-58 QALGIDEDEFLT
+58 DALGIDEDEFLA

-76 KLGIEFSGWTRPG
+76 KLGIEFRDWTRVG

-101 GLGLLE
+101 GLGLVD
-107 FQHYWLRA
+107 FHHYWLRA
-115 RSLGAAQSLDHYSLN
+115 RAAGLAESLDHYSLN
-130 ERAAIARRMQ
+130 ERAARARRMQ
-140 RGAPRTSPHLLEMPY
+140 RGAPRTSRYLLEMPY
-155 AFHFDAGLYAAYL
+155 AYHFDAALYAAFL
-168 RRRAEANGV
+168 RRRAEAGGV

-183 VADVRLDGENGDV
+183 IGEVRLDPQRGDV
-196 AGVTLADGRAIDG
+196 AGVTLDDGRRFDG

-228 TGYDDWSHWLANDR
+228 SGYEDWSRWLLNDR

-247 CAHGDTPQLP
+247 CAHGTVPQLP

-283 YCSDHI
+283 YCSAHI
-289 SDDDALAT
+289 GDDAALDT
-297 LLAHLDGAPQA
+297 LLSDLDGAAQA
-308 EPNRLRFTSGKR
+308 EPNQLRFVSGKR
-320 RQMWNRNV
+320 RRMWNRNV

-344 SIHLVQAGISRLLKM
+344 SIHLVQAGISRLVKM
-359 LPAGASDPAVAAE
+359 LPSGAADPAVAAE

-400 AYWRDR
+400 PYWRDR
-406 AAMPIPDTLAAKI
+406 AEMDVPDTLAAKI
-419 ELFRAQGLIF
+419 DLFRAQGLIF

-436 TESGWLQVLVGQGIE
+436 TESGWLQVLVGQAVE
-451 PRRWHPLADGIGEA
+451 PLRWHPLADSLEPA
-465 ELAQYMAGITLMI
+465 ELAQFIAGISLTI
-478 DREVAEMESYDRF
+478 EREVAQMENYDAF
-491 LAATRPT
+491 LAAARP

>member
-1 MADMRLIIIGGGTA
+1 MSPMRLVIIGGGTA
-15 GWMAAACLRRFL
+15 GWMAAACLRHFL
-27 PQDWRVALVES
+27 PESWTIRLVES
-38 DDIGTVGVGE
+38 DAIATVGVGE

-58 QALGIDEDEFLT
+58 EALGIDEDEFLA

-76 KLGIEFSGWTRPG
+76 KLGIEFNGWTRLG
-89 HRYMHAFGAIGR
+89 HRYMHAFGAIGL

-107 FQHYWLRA
+107 FHHYWLRA
-115 RSLGAAQSLDHYSLN
+115 RVAGVAESLDHYSLN
-130 ERAAIARRMQ
+130 ERAAYARRMQ
-140 RGAPRTSPHLLEMPY
+140 RGATRTSPHLLEMPY
-155 AFHFDAGLYAAYL
+155 AYHFDAALYAAWL
-168 RRRAEANGV
+168 RCRAEANGV
-177 ERIEGR
+177 TRIEGK
-183 VADVRLDGENGDV
+183 VADVRLDGESGDV
-196 AGVTLADGRAIDG
+196 MGVALDDGRQVEG

-218 RGLLIEGALA
+218 RGLLIEGALQ
-228 TGYDDWSHWLANDR
+228 TGYDDWSQWLLNNR

-257 WTGATA
+257 WTGATT

-269 WRIPLQHRIGNGYV
+269 WRIPLQHRIGCGYV
-283 YCSDHI
+283 YCSDHV
-289 SDDDALAT
+289 SDDEAAAT
-297 LLAHLDGAPQA
+297 LLANLDGPAQA
-308 EPNRLRFTSGKR
+308 EPTRLRFVSGKR
-320 RQMWNRNV
+320 RRMWNRNV

-344 SIHLVQAGISRLLKM
+344 SIHLIQAGISRLLKM
-359 LPAGASDPAVAAE
+359 LPAGANDPAVAVE

-400 AYWRDR
+400 PYWRER
-406 AAMPIPDTLAAKI
+406 AEMPVPDTLAAKI

-451 PRRWHPLADGIGEA
+451 PRAWHPLADGIGA
-465 ELAQYMAGITLMI
+465 DDLARYMAGVAAMI
-478 DREVAEMESYDRF
+478 EAEVAQMAGYDEF
-491 LAATRPT
+491 LAATSR
-498 AGVAA
+498 AAVAA

>member
-1 MADMRLIIIGGGTA
+1 MSPMRLVIIGGGTA
-15 GWMAAACLRRFL
+15 GWMAAACFIRFL
-27 PQDWRVALVES
+27 PPGWSVTLVES
-38 DDIGTVGVGE
+38 DAIGAVGVGE

-58 QALGIDEDEFLT
+58 AAIGIDEDEFLA

-76 KLGIEFSGWTRPG
+76 KLGIEFNGWTRPG
-89 HRYMHAFGAIGR
+89 HRYMHAFGAVGR

-107 FQHYWLRA
+107 FHHYWLRA
-115 RSLGAAQSLDHYSLN
+115 RAAGGAETLDHYSLN
-130 ERAAIARRMQ
+130 ERAAYARRMQ

-155 AFHFDAGLYAAYL
+155 AFHFDAALYAAFL
-168 RRRAEANGV
+168 RRRAEVSGV
-177 ERIEGR
+177 ERIEGK
-183 VADVRLDGENGDV
+183 VVDVRLNGETGDV
-196 AGVTLADGRAIDG
+196 TGVACDDGRSVEG

-218 RGLLIEGALA
+218 RGLLIEDALE
-228 TGYDDWSHWLANDR
+228 TGYEDWSHWLLNNR

-247 CAHGDTPQLP
+247 GAHGATPQLP
-257 WTGATA
+257 WTGATT

-283 YCSDHI
+283 YSSDHVT
-289 SDDDALAT
+289 DDEAVAT
-297 LLAHLDGAPQA
+297 LLANLDRPAQA
-308 EPNRLRFTSGKR
+308 EPNRLRFVSGKR
-320 RQMWNRNV
+320 RRMWNRNV

-344 SIHLVQAGISRLLKM
+344 SIHLVQSGISRLLKM
-359 LPAGASDPAVAAE
+359 LPVGATDPAVAAE

-400 AYWRDR
+400 PYWQGR

-419 ELFRAQGLIF
+419 EQFRAQGLIF

-451 PRRWHPLADGIGEA
+451 PRAWHPLANGIA
-465 ELAQYMAGITLMI
+465 DADLAKYMAGISLMI
-478 DREVAEMESYDRF
+478 EREGAAMQSYDDF
-491 LAATRPT
+491 LAATRPA

>member
-1 MADMRLIIIGGGTA
+1 MRLMIIGGGTA

-27 PQDWRVALVES
+27 PRDWSVQLVES
-38 DDIGTVGVGE
+38 DEIGTVGVGE

-58 QALGIDEDEFLT
+58 DALGIDEDEFLA

-76 KLGIEFSGWTRPG
+76 KLGIEFRDWTRRG
-89 HRYMHAFGAIGR
+89 HRYMHAFGAVGR
-101 GLGLLE
+101 GLGLVD
-107 FQHYWLRA
+107 FHHYWLRA
-115 RSLGAAQSLDHYSLN
+115 RTAGLAESLDHYSLN
-130 ERAAIARRMQ
+130 ERAARARRMQ
-140 RGAPRTSPHLLEMPY
+140 RGAPRTSRYLLEMPY
-155 AFHFDAGLYAAYL
+155 AYHFDAALYAAFL
-168 RRRAEANGV
+168 RRRAEAGGV

-183 VADVRLDGENGDV
+183 IGEVRLDPQRGDV
-196 AGVTLADGRAIDG
+196 AGVTLDDGRRFDG

-228 TGYDDWSHWLANDR
+228 SGYEDWSRWLLNDR

-247 CAHGDTPQLP
+247 CAHGTVPQLP

-283 YCSDHI
+283 YCSAHI
-289 SDDDALAT
+289 GDDAALDT
-297 LLAHLDGAPQA
+297 LLSNLDGAAQA
-308 EPNRLRFTSGKR
+308 EPNQLRFVSGKR
-320 RQMWNRNV
+320 RRMWNRNV

-344 SIHLVQAGISRLLKM
+344 SIHLVQAGISRLVKM
-359 LPAGASDPAVAAE
+359 LPSGAADPAVAAE

-400 AYWRDR
+400 PYWRDR
-406 AAMPIPDTLAAKI
+406 AEMDVPDTLAAKI
-419 ELFRAQGLIF
+419 DLFRAQGLIF

-436 TESGWLQVLVGQGIE
+436 TESGWLQVLVGQAVE
-451 PRRWHPLADGIGEA
+451 PLRWHPLADSLEPA
-465 ELAQYMAGITLMI
+465 ELAQFIAGISLTI
-478 DREVAEMESYDRF
+478 EREVAQMENYDAF
-491 LAATRPT
+491 LAAARP

>member
-1 MADMRLIIIGGGTA
+1 MNPMRLIIIGGGTA

-27 PQDWRVALVES
+27 PDGWSVRLIES

-58 QALGIDEDEFLT
+58 EALGIDEDEFLT

-76 KLGIEFSGWTRPG
+76 KLGIEFADWTRPG

-115 RSLGAAQSLDHYSLN
+115 RDLGAAQELGAYSLN
-130 ERAAIARRMQ
+130 EQAARARRMQ
-140 RGAPRTSPHLLEMPY
+140 RGSPRTSAYLHEMPY
-155 AFHFDAGLYAAYL
+155 AFHFDAALYAAYL
-168 RRRAEANGV
+168 RRRAEASGV
-177 ERIEGR
+177 ERIEGK
-183 VADVRLDGENGDV
+183 VAGVRRDGETGDV
-196 AGVTLADGRAIDG
+196 AGVTLTDGRAVDG

-228 TGYDDWSHWLANDR
+228 TGYDDWSGWLLNDR

-247 CAHGDTPQLP
+247 CAHGAAPQLP

-283 YCSDHI
+283 YSSAHL
-289 SDDDALAT
+289 SDDAAIDT
-297 LLAHLDGAPQA
+297 LLAHLDGPVHA

-320 RQMWNRNV
+320 RRMWNHNV

-344 SIHLVQAGISRLLKM
+344 SIHLVQSGISRLLKM
-359 LPAGASDPAVAAE
+359 LPAGVADPAVAAE

-400 AYWRDR
+400 PYWQDR

-451 PRRWHPLADGIGEA
+451 PRRWHPIADGIGDTEI
-465 ELAQYMAGITLMI
+465 AQYMAGIALMI
-478 DREVAEMESYDRF
+478 EREVAAMQDYDAF
-491 LAATRPT
+491 LAATRPA

>member
-1 MADMRLIIIGGGTA
+1 MRLMIIGGGTA

-27 PQDWRVALVES
+27 PRDWSVRLVES
-38 DDIGTVGVGE
+38 DEIGTVGVGE

-58 QALGIDEDEFLT
+58 DALGIDEDEFLA

-76 KLGIEFSGWTRPG
+76 KLGIEFRDWTRRG
-89 HRYMHAFGAIGR
+89 HRYMHAFGAVGR
-101 GLGLLE
+101 GLGLVD
-107 FQHYWLRA
+107 FHHYWLRA
-115 RSLGAAQSLDHYSLN
+115 RTAGLAESLDHYSLN
-130 ERAAIARRMQ
+130 ERAARARRMQ
-140 RGAPRTSPHLLEMPY
+140 RGAPRTSRYLLEMPY
-155 AFHFDAGLYAAYL
+155 AYHFDAALYAAFL
-168 RRRAEANGV
+168 RRRAEAGGV

-183 VADVRLDGENGDV
+183 IGEVRLDPQRGDV
-196 AGVTLADGRAIDG
+196 AGVTLDDGRRFDG

-228 TGYDDWSHWLANDR
+228 SGYEDWSRWLLNDR

-247 CAHGDTPQLP
+247 CAHGTVPQLP

-283 YCSDHI
+283 YCSAHI
-289 SDDDALAT
+289 GDDAALDT
-297 LLAHLDGAPQA
+297 LLSNLDGAAQA
-308 EPNRLRFTSGKR
+308 EPNQLRFVSGKR
-320 RQMWNRNV
+320 RRMWNRNV

-344 SIHLVQAGISRLLKM
+344 SIHLVQAGISRLVKM
-359 LPAGASDPAVAAE
+359 LPSGAADPAVAAE

-400 AYWRDR
+400 PYWRDR
-406 AAMPIPDTLAAKI
+406 AEMDVPDTLAAKI
-419 ELFRAQGLIF
+419 DLFRAQGLIF

-436 TESGWLQVLVGQGIE
+436 TESGWLQVLVGQAVE
-451 PRRWHPLADGIGEA
+451 PLRWHPLADSLEPA
-465 ELAQYMAGITLMI
+465 ELAQFIAGISLTI
-478 DREVAEMESYDRF
+478 EREVAQMENYDAF
-491 LAATRPT
+491 LAAARP

>member
-1 MADMRLIIIGGGTA
+1 MRLMIIGGGTA

-27 PQDWRVALVES
+27 PRDWSVRLVES
-38 DDIGTVGVGE
+38 DEIGTVGVGE

-58 QALGIDEDEFLT
+58 DALGIDEDEFLA

-76 KLGIEFSGWTRPG
+76 KLGIEFRDWTRVG

-101 GLGLLE
+101 GLGLVD
-107 FQHYWLRA
+107 FHHYWLRA
-115 RSLGAAQSLDHYSLN
+115 RAAGLAESLDHYSLN
-130 ERAAIARRMQ
+130 ERAARARQMQ
-140 RGAPRTSPHLLEMPY
+140 RGAPRTSRYLLEMPY
-155 AFHFDAGLYAAYL
+155 AYHFDAALYAAFL
-168 RRRAEANGV
+168 RRRAEAGGV

-183 VADVRLDGENGDV
+183 IGEVRLDPQRGDV
-196 AGVTLADGRAIDG
+196 AGVTLDDGRRFDG

-228 TGYDDWSHWLANDR
+228 SGYEDWSRWLLNDR

-247 CAHGDTPQLP
+247 CAHGTVPQLP

-283 YCSDHI
+283 YCSAHI
-289 SDDDALAT
+289 GDDAALDT
-297 LLAHLDGAPQA
+297 LLSDLDGAAQA
-308 EPNRLRFTSGKR
+308 EPNQLRFVSGKR
-320 RQMWNRNV
+320 RRMWNRNV

-344 SIHLVQAGISRLLKM
+344 SIHLVQAGISRLVKM
-359 LPAGASDPAVAAE
+359 LPSGAADPAVAAE

-400 AYWRDR
+400 PYWRDR
-406 AAMPIPDTLAAKI
+406 AEMDVPDTLAAKI
-419 ELFRAQGLIF
+419 DLFRAQGLIF

-436 TESGWLQVLVGQGIE
+436 TESGWLQVLVGQAVE
-451 PRRWHPLADGIGEA
+451 PLRWHPLADSLEPA
-465 ELAQYMAGITLMI
+465 ELAQFIAGISLTI
-478 DREVAEMESYDRF
+478 EREVAQMENYDAF
-491 LAATRPT
+491 LAAARP